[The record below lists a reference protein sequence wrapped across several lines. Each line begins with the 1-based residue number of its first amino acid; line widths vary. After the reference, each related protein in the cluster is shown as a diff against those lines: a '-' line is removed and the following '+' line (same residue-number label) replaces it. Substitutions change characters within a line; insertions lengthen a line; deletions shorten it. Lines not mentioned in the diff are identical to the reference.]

1 MEYINAV
8 SNGLVIF
15 FGLILFKKIVDR
27 DNNKNNKDNDDC
39 CQYKIT
45 KGVGGIPRRFPN
57 FFDSLAKYL
66 ILARLFQ
73 FGNTEYFSYIT

>member
-39 CQYKIT
+39 C
-45 KGVGGIPRRFPN
+45 
-57 FFDSLAKYL
+57 
-66 ILARLFQ
+66 
-73 FGNTEYFSYIT
+73 